1 MTSKYPEITIL
12 VDTREQTPWEFSHY
26 VTAKQKLDTGD
37 YTVSG
42 LEDKLAIERKKS
54 VGEIANNITEKR
66 FIDVL
71 ERLSSYKYPF
81 LLLEFGMDK
90 VLKFPIGSE
99 LPQKV
104 WDKIKISPNFLVKNI
119 LDWQLKYNINVLF
132 CESTSNAIEIA
143 EYIFKRV
150 YYLELNKEKNNEIS

>member
-1 MTSKYPEITIL
+1 MTSKYPDITIL

-26 VTAKQKLDTGD
+26 STAKQKLDTGD

-66 FIDVL
+66 FVDVL
-71 ERLSSYKYPF
+71 ERLSSYEYPF
-81 LLLEFGMDK
+81 ILLEFGMDK
-90 VLKFPIGSE
+90 VLKFPVGSE
-99 LPQKV
+99 LPKRV
-104 WDKIKISPNFLVKNI
+104 WDKIKVSPNFLVKNI

-132 CESTSNAIEIA
+132 CESVLNAIDIA

-150 YYLELNKEKNNEIS
+150 YYLELNKENK